1 MAETKAKQPEK
12 KTAAEKPAEAKAEA
26 VATEIKPQG
35 AQQNEPG
42 FLASCFILAILVL
55 GTMFIFGWGPFKRHD
70 REGEPVDLKDLTVAE
85 ACEKAKDKGWSDI
98 YVTVYR
104 KKGSSDNYHQGDC
117 DGDSKVYDFELNAS
131 NCEGVNTPDNY
142 KHLVCL
148 KSYEEDGEEVKA
160 EELKP
165 ETNKSEAEAQ
175 AKEEAAKKAEEEKK
189 KAEAEKPKEDSSSS
203 NSTSSSS
210 SSASTSSSASSS
222 STDEYTIPDSELYTG
237 LAACARALTNQG
249 YNNVNMPAGSYVRGY
264 TAAEP
269 YKWYIVTKPTYKD
282 KTFGSNIQLSQVVCL
297 YNWKTGD
304 AKITY
309 INK

>member
-12 KTAAEKPAEAKAEA
+12 KTAAEKPTKAKAEA
-26 VATEIKPQG
+26 VAAEVKSQG
-35 AQQNEPG
+35 TQQNEPG
-42 FLASCFILAILVL
+42 FLASCLILAILVL
-55 GTMFIFGWGPFKRHD
+55 GIMFIFGWGPFKRHD

-117 DGDSKVYDFELNAS
+117 AGDSKVYDFELNAS

-148 KSYEEDGEEVKA
+148 KSYEEDREEIKA
-160 EELKP
+160 EESKS
-165 ETNKSEAEAQ
+165 ETNKPEADAQ
-175 AKEEAAKKAEEEKK
+175 TKEEPAK
-189 KAEAEKPKEDSSSS
+189 KAEAEKPETDSSS
-203 NSTSSSS
+203 NSSTSSGLGGT
-210 SSASTSSSASSS
+210 STSSSPSSS
-222 STDEYTIPDSELYTG
+222 STDDQYTIPSSELYTG

-249 YNNVNMPAGSYVRGY
+249 YNNVNMPASSYVRGY

-297 YNWKTGD
+297 YNWKTGE